1 MYIEPLDKSFGATVT
16 GVDLATIS
24 SNNFRKL
31 HAAWLDFALLVFPDQ
46 HLTKS
51 EQIAF
56 AKRFGPLELEC
67 TPISNVTK
75 DGSIRGDDDVMKILK
90 GNMDWHCDS
99 TYLPVMAK
107 GAVFSAHTV
116 PEEGGETGWADMRA
130 AFQALSQET
139 RNQVLELTA
148 YHSLHHSQAK
158 IGHKHT
164 QQSEYSGYGF
174 DVEEPP
180 LRPLVKIH
188 PETSQP
194 SLVIGRHA
202 YGIPGLSEID
212 SKALLT
218 KLLED
223 ACQAERVHYHRWRP
237 GDMVLWDNRCLLHRA
252 CPWDVTKP
260 RIMFHSRIAGD
271 PVTESSTSN

>member
-1 MYIEPLDKSFGATVT
+1 MQIEPLNKSFGATLT
-16 GVDLATIS
+16 KVDLAAIS
-24 SNNFRKL
+24 TNDFDKL
-31 HAAWLDFALLVFPDQ
+31 HAAWLEYALLIFPDQ

-75 DGSIRGDDDVMKILK
+75 EGEVRGDDDVMKILK

-116 PEEGGETGWADMRA
+116 PKEGGETGWADMRA
-130 AFQALSQET
+130 AFSVLSEET
-139 RNQVLELTA
+139 KAKVLGLKA

-158 IGHKHT
+158 VGHEHSD
-164 QQSEYSGYGF
+164 QSEYSGYGF
-174 DVEEPP
+174 DVEEVP
-180 LRPLVKIH
+180 LRPLVKNH
-188 PETSQP
+188 PETGRP

-202 YGIPGLSEID
+202 YGIPGLSEEE
-212 SKALLT
+212 SEALLT

-223 ACQAERVHYHRWRP
+223 ACQDNRIHHHSWQP
-237 GDMVLWDNRCLLHRA
+237 GDIVLWDNRCLLHRA
-252 CPWDVTKP
+252 CPWDVSQP

-271 PVTESSTSN
+271 SKTESAAAV